1 MPFDALLAI
10 GPVLVLAFTAFG
22 VSATLGLVMGRF
34 AQDPRDH
41 EAAVGPGERRQ
52 GVDAQLG

>member
-34 AQDPRDH
+34 TQDPRAH
-41 EAAVGPGERRQ
+41 ESAPVRGERRQ
-52 GVDAQLG
+52 GVDPRLG